1 MYIWIDHL
9 QKVRLLNVLML
20 EGKGVSVLQKPDKIY
35 LENSNLSY
43 TLRHS
48 PNKGSVRETFALN
61 QLLNSGHRV
70 TLPKSGDFQVDDIVS
85 REILSRVQVRIVG
98 AFQRGWIQIQPLDG
112 CRILQRILWM
122 SDSCKL
128 LFYRIYDHKRDAQ
141 FYFCQAALPVQSMGI
156 HYRSQYQSRKEF
168 AYM

>member
-70 TLPKSGDFQVDDIVS
+70 TLPKSGDFQVDDIIIEVGEKS
-85 REILSRVQVRIVG
+85 KTGKQVERE
-98 AFQRGWIQIQPLDG
+98 QPWLVAADDMESG
-112 CRILQRILWM
+112 FGKKVPLWM
-122 SDSCKL
+122 FGFL
-128 LFYRIYDHKRDAQ
+128 Y
-141 FYFCQAALPVQSMGI
+141 
-156 HYRSQYQSRKEF
+156 
-168 AYM
+168 